1 MIRKMYAGTVAAWL
15 AAVVQHRHVAHH
27 GKAIV
32 DALGNQEAN
41 VGVQKAALNSASAAP
56 HHAGV
61 TIDGRQSRLVC
72 RHNAGYSPQP
82 RDVLSGKHCEYTQA
96 WSACNKGYFR
106 AYLPPAAIAK
116 YSMRALD
123 GIERCSEVFAIAAG
137 FGMNRRV
144 FFRYDW
150 CRCRSCLAQLPR
162 TPTAHVPAV
171 PAAGRRGRP
180 PIQAV
185 RLASSVCRLSVAG
198 WRLSVG
204 WIEYTC
210 TYLRAAVGTVLRRV
224 PA

>member
-1 MIRKMYAGTVAAWL
+1 MIRMMYAGTVAARL

-150 CRCRSCLAQLPR
+150 CLCRNCLAHPLLMSPR
-162 TPTAHVPAV
+162 CLRRADVGSLRSKQCV
-171 PAAGRRGRP
+171 SLGLCAACQWLGGDF
-180 PIQAV
+180 Q
-185 RLASSVCRLSVAG
+185 
-198 WRLSVG
+198 WVG
-204 WIEYTC
+204 LEYT
-210 TYLRAAVGTVLRRV
+210 
-224 PA
+224 